1 MIKNFFLAWGGGKT
15 GEKATEKKQ
24 THTRRHIHA
33 KM

>member
-1 MIKNFFLAWGGGKT
+1 MIKNFFLVWEKKA